1 MSTRNLLAK
10 MHKAKTRHQRFF
22 SLVQTACLFFSLG
35 IMSAV
40 LKPKPV
46 LSAERI
52 TSFFGPLQIS
62 ISVDSLETFAQE
74 GKINRDLALIT
85 NRLDEETLVQ
95 FREILQQRFDLDPAL
110 IFRVTRV
117 PMVERLLS
125 QLGRAVQI
133 DYNINGLYGIRSA
146 AILAAADKE
155 EGLTIINAL
164 RRFPTQDIHL
174 NLDFILQL
182 LRELTTQSSYR
193 QVAVKEIIQQS
204 TAEASASNVDFS
216 QLDDLRQPGPWAVK
230 IEGMKFEIES
240 LRSTDVGLSFS
251 YPLDFD
257 LYLPQGKSE
266 PAPLIVIVQGFGSSR
281 GNYAHVAKQ
290 LASYGYA
297 VAAVEH
303 IGSNL
308 EYRQAFL
315 RGELGDW
322 ITPIEF
328 IGRTLDVTH
337 LLDKLEEL
345 AKTNPQWSNKLNLE
359 QVGVFGYSF
368 GGYTAL
374 AVAGAEINQPRLARE
389 CNEENFNIVI
399 SFSLQCQAQ
408 YLPPINFNIR
418 DPRIKAV
425 FSAYPFTNPIFG
437 PEGMGKIDIPTMIWA
452 SSEDTTVPVVPNQI
466 YPFFWLKA
474 PNKYLAMLVPG
485 THYSTA
491 KDEVIEGL
499 PLKILKGPEGSGAIA
514 RGYLNAMSV
523 AFFNYH
529 VRGLEEFK
537 PYLTA
542 AYTKDISRAGFSI
555 HLTQSLKPEQLEI
568 AYGKKPP
575 VPFFPEPV
583 VASAPL
589 REEPVL
595 EEIKRT
601 GVLKVAVRSD
611 AAPFGY
617 LGSNGNWTGYCA
629 DLVNSLEQYLELKLN
644 RSGGIQVV
652 ELPSSLENRYQL
664 LQQERVHLECGPN
677 TIRSDIEGVTF
688 SKPFFAAGTQFL
700 LPINKASQI
709 NGNSDLAN
717 LKIGVLKNTTTEK
730 FLEEQYPSTEK
741 VYFEG
746 NGARAKAVQALANN
760 KIEALV
766 SDSILST
773 QEVERQGLAADGYAL
788 LPKRPLTCDYYG
800 ILLPDNDPQWQNT
813 INGFLNSQALD
824 RASSKW
830 FSEFSNE
837 VLSAVDSCNRQR

>member
-1 MSTRNLLAK
+1 MVNKKLFTLLN
-10 MHKAKTRHQRFF
+10 
-22 SLVQTACLFFSLG
+22 TACLLLSLG
-35 IMSAV
+35 ILPIV

-52 TSFFGPLQIS
+52 TTYFGPLQLS
-62 ISVDSLETFAQE
+62 VSVDSLETFAKE
-74 GKINRDLALIT
+74 GKINSDLALIA
-85 NRLDEETLVQ
+85 NRLDEETLVK
-95 FREILQQRFDLDPAL
+95 FREILQERFDLEPAL

-133 DYNINGLYGIRSA
+133 DYNINGLYGIRAA
-146 AILAAADKE
+146 AILSAADKT
-155 EGLTIINAL
+155 EGLTILNVL
-164 RRFPTQDIHL
+164 RRFPSKDIRL
-174 NLDFILQL
+174 NLDFIVQL
-182 LRELTTQSSYR
+182 LKELTTQSSYR
-193 QVAVKEIIQQS
+193 QVAVEEIIKQS
-204 TAEASASNVDFS
+204 AAEAAQSPLDFS
-216 QLDDLRQPGPWAVK
+216 QLADLRQPGPWQVK
-230 IEGMKFEIES
+230 KEGMTFEIES
-240 LRSTDVGLSFS
+240 LRSTDVGLSSS

-257 LYLPQGKSE
+257 LYLPEGKSE

-281 GNYAHVAKQ
+281 GNYAHVAEQ

-328 IGRTLDVTH
+328 IGRTLDVTY
-337 LLDKLEEL
+337 LLDEFEEL
-345 AKTNPQWSNKLNLE
+345 QEKEPQWQAKLNLE

-374 AVAGAEINQPRLARE
+374 ATAGAEINQPRLARE
-389 CNEENFNIVI
+389 CNEENFNLVI
-399 SFSLQCQAQ
+399 SFALQCQAQ
-408 YLPPINFNIR
+408 YLPPIDFNLR
-418 DPRIKAV
+418 DPRIDAV

-452 SSEDTTVPVVPNQI
+452 ASEDMTVPVVQNQI
-466 YPFFWLKA
+466 HPFFWLKT

-499 PLKILKGPEGSGAIA
+499 ALDIEKGPEGSGAIA

-529 VRGLEEFK
+529 LRGLTEFE

-542 AYTKDISRAGFSI
+542 AYTEDISQEEFSI

-575 VPFFPEPV
+575 VPFFSEPV
-583 VASAPL
+583 VASTPT
-589 REEPVL
+589 RQEPIL

-601 GVLKVAVRSD
+601 GILKVAVRSD

-617 LGSNGNWTGYCA
+617 LGGNGNWTGYCA
-629 DLVNSLEQYLELKLN
+629 DFVNSFEQYLDLKLN

-664 LQQERVHLECGPN
+664 LQQDRVHLECGLN

-688 SKPFFAAGTQFL
+688 SQPFFATGTQFL
-700 LPINKASQI
+700 LPVNKASQI
-709 NGNSDLAN
+709 NDNGDLAN

-730 FLEEQYPSTEK
+730 FVEEQYPSTEK

-746 NGARAKAVQALANN
+746 TGARNKAVRALANN
-760 KIEALV
+760 QIEALV

-773 QEVERQGLAADGYAL
+773 QEIQRQGLATDDYAL

-800 ILLPDNDPQWQNT
+800 ILLPDNDSQWQDL
-813 INGFLNSQALD
+813 INSFLNSQSRKQINA
-824 RASSKW
+824 KW
-830 FSEFSNE
+830 LGEFSEE

>member
-1 MSTRNLLAK
+1 ML
-10 MHKAKTRHQRFF
+10 KAKTRYTRLV
-22 SLVQTACLFFSLG
+22 SLAKTTCLLISVG
-35 IMSAV
+35 ILSAV

-74 GKINRDLALIT
+74 GKINQDLALIT

-95 FREILQQRFDLDPAL
+95 FRKILQERFEFSPAE
-110 IFRVTRV
+110 IHRVARV
-117 PMVERLLS
+117 PMVERMVS

-146 AILAAADKE
+146 LILAAADE
-155 EGLTIINAL
+155 TEGLTVTNVL
-164 RRFPTQDIHL
+164 RKFPTKDIYL

-182 LRELTTQSSYR
+182 FKELATVSGYR
-193 QVAVKEIIQQS
+193 QVAIEEVTKQS
-204 TAEASASNVDFS
+204 ALEAAESTVDFS
-216 QLDDLRQPGPWAVK
+216 QLDDLRQPGPWNVK

-328 IGRTLDVTH
+328 IGRTLDVTY

-374 AVAGAEINQPRLARE
+374 AIAGAEINQPRLARE

-399 SFSLQCQAQ
+399 SFALQCQAQ
-408 YLPPINFNIR
+408 YLPPINFNIG
-418 DPRIKAV
+418 DPRVKAV

-437 PEGMGKIDIPTMIWA
+437 PEGMGKIEIPTMIWA
-452 SSEDTTVPVVPNQI
+452 ASEDTTVPVVQNQI
-466 YPFFWLKA
+466 HPFFWLKT

-499 PLKILKGPEGSGAIA
+499 PFKTLKGPEGSGAIA
-514 RGYLNAMSV
+514 RSYLNAMSV

-529 VRGLEEFK
+529 VRGLEEFE

-542 AYTKDISRAGFSI
+542 AYTQNISQSGFEV
-555 HLTQSLKPEQLEI
+555 HLTQSLQPEQLET

-575 VPFFPEPV
+575 LPFFPEPV
-583 VASAPL
+583 TASAPL
-589 REEPVL
+589 RSEPVL

-629 DLVNSLEQYLELKLN
+629 DFVKSLEHYLDLQLN
-644 RSGGIQVV
+644 RAGGIQVV

-664 LQQERVHLECGPN
+664 LQQDRVHLECGPN
-677 TIRSDIEGVTF
+677 TIRNDIEGVTF
-688 SKPFFAAGTQFL
+688 SQPFFASGTQFL
-700 LPINKASQI
+700 LPSNKVSQI

-730 FLEEQYPSTEK
+730 FVDEQYPSTEK
-741 VYFEG
+741 IYFEG
-746 NGARAKAVQALANN
+746 TGARTEAVKALQENA
-760 KIEALV
+760 IEALV
-766 SDSILST
+766 SDSVLSIA
-773 QEVERQGLAADGYAL
+773 EIEKQGLIVDDYSL

-813 INGFLNSQALD
+813 INSFLKSQTLE

-830 FSEFSNE
+830 FSEFADE

>member
-1 MSTRNLLAK
+1 MFQAKNRRKKLVNLINK
-10 MHKAKTRHQRFF
+10 
-22 SLVQTACLFFSLG
+22 ACLLLSLG
-35 IMSAV
+35 ILPV
-40 LKPKPV
+40 LVKPKLA

-52 TSFFGPLQIS
+52 SAYIGPLQIS

-74 GKINRDLALIT
+74 GKINSDLALIT
-85 NRLDEETLVQ
+85 NRLDEETLVK
-95 FREILQQRFDLDPAL
+95 FREILQKRFELGPAE
-110 IFRVTRV
+110 IYRVARV
-117 PMVERLLS
+117 PMVERMVS

-146 AILAAADKE
+146 IILAAADE
-155 EGLTIINAL
+155 SEGLTVTNVL
-164 RRFPTQDIHL
+164 RKFPTEEIYI
-174 NLDFILQL
+174 NFDFVLQL
-182 LRELTTQSSYR
+182 LRELATVSGYR
-193 QVAVKEIIQQS
+193 QVAVEEIIKQS
-204 TAEASASNVDFS
+204 AAEAAKNPINFS
-216 QLDDLRQPGPWAVK
+216 QLDDLAQPGPWEVTIKDMTFK
-230 IEGMKFEIES
+230 IDS
-240 LRSTDVGLSFS
+240 LRSTEVGLSTT
-251 YPLDFD
+251 YPLEFD
-257 LYLPQGKSE
+257 LYLPQGKTE
-266 PAPLIVIVQGFGSSR
+266 PAPLVVIVQGFGSSR

-290 LASYGYA
+290 LASHGYA

-328 IGRTLDVTH
+328 IGRVLDVTH

-345 AKTNPQWSNKLNLE
+345 RENNPDWANQLNLE

-374 AVAGAEINQPRLARE
+374 AAAGAEINQPRLVQK

-399 SFSLQCQAQ
+399 SFALQCQAQ
-408 YLPPINFNIR
+408 YLPPINFNIK

-437 PEGMGKIDIPTMIWA
+437 PEGMGTIDVPTMIWA
-452 SSEDTTVPVVPNQI
+452 ASEDSTVPTVQNQI
-466 YPFFWLKA
+466 HPFFWLNS
-474 PNKYLAMLVPG
+474 PHQYLTLLVPG

-499 PLKILKGPEGSGAIA
+499 PLEILKGPEGSGAIA
-514 RGYLNAMSV
+514 RSYLNAMSV

-529 VRGLEEFK
+529 VRGLEEFA
-537 PYLTA
+537 PYLSA
-542 AYTKDISRAGFSI
+542 AYTEELSQEGFSI
-555 HLTQSLKPEQLEI
+555 HLTQSLTPEQLEL

-575 VPFFPEPV
+575 VPFFPEPL
-583 VASAPL
+583 VASTSP

-617 LGSNGNWTGYCA
+617 LGDTGNWTGYCA
-629 DLVNSLEQYLELKLN
+629 DFVKSFEQYLELKLKL
-644 RSGGIQVV
+644 SGGIQTV

-664 LQQERVHLECGPN
+664 LQQDNVHLECGPN
-677 TIRSDIEGVTF
+677 TIRSDIEEITF
-688 SKPFFAAGTQFL
+688 SQPFFATGTQFL
-700 LPINKASQI
+700 VPNNKASQI
-709 NGNSDLAN
+709 NGNRDLAK
-717 LKIGVLKNTTTEK
+717 LKIGVLKNTTTEQ
-730 FLEEQYPSTEK
+730 FVEAEFPSTEK

-746 NGARAKAVQALANN
+746 SAAKSQAVQALVN
-760 KIEALV
+760 KEIEALV
-766 SDSILST
+766 SDSVLSIGEI
-773 QEVERQGLAADGYAL
+773 QQQGLAADDYTL

-800 ILLPDNDPQWQNT
+800 MLLPNNDNQWRDLVNEFIKSKRGDQ
-813 INGFLNSQALD
+813 IYSQWLEKFTGD
-824 RASSKW
+824 
-830 FSEFSNE
+830 
-837 VLSAVDSCNRQR
+837 VLLAVDSCNRQR

>member
-1 MSTRNLLAK
+1 MRKT
-10 MHKAKTRHQRFF
+10 KTRYKRLV
-22 SLVQTACLFFSLG
+22 SLVKTGCLLISLG
-35 IMSAV
+35 ILPTF

-74 GKINRDLALIT
+74 GKINSDLALIT
-85 NRLDEETLVQ
+85 NRLDEETLVK

-110 IFRVTRV
+110 IFRVTRI

-133 DYNINGLYGIRSA
+133 DHNINGLYGIRSA
-146 AILAAADKE
+146 VILSAADKT
-155 EGLTIINAL
+155 EGLTILNVL
-164 RRFPTQDIHL
+164 RRFPSQDIYL

-182 LRELTTQSSYR
+182 LRELESVSNYR
-193 QVAVKEIIQQS
+193 QVAIKEIIQQS
-204 TAEASASNVDFS
+204 AAEATETTIDFS
-216 QLDDLRQPGPWAVK
+216 QLGDLRQPGPWEVK

-240 LRSTDVGLSFS
+240 LRSTDVGLSLS

-328 IGRTLDVTH
+328 IGRTLDVSH
-337 LLDKLEEL
+337 LLDKLEDL
-345 AKTNPQWSNKLNLE
+345 AKTSPKWLNKLNLE

-399 SFSLQCQAQ
+399 SFALQCQAQ

-425 FSAYPFTNPIFG
+425 FSAYPFTNPVFG
-437 PEGMGKIDIPTMIWA
+437 PEGMGKIEIPTMIWA
-452 SSEDTTVPVVPNQI
+452 ASEDMTVPVVQNQI
-466 YPFFWLKA
+466 HPFFWLKT

-491 KDEVIEGL
+491 KDEVIQGL
-499 PLKILKGPEGSGAIA
+499 PLEILKGPKGSPAIA
-514 RGYLNAMSV
+514 RSYLNAMSV

-529 VRGLEEFK
+529 VRGLEEFE

-542 AYTKDISRAGFSI
+542 AYTEDISRSGFGI
-555 HLTQSLKPEQLEI
+555 YLTQSLKPEQLEI

-583 VASAPL
+583 VASAPP

-601 GVLKVAVRSD
+601 GTLKVAVRSN

-617 LGSNGNWTGYCA
+617 LDSNGNWTGYCA
-629 DLVNSLEQYLELKLN
+629 DFVNSLEQYLELKLN
-644 RSGGIQVV
+644 PSGGIQVV
-652 ELPSSLENRYQL
+652 KLPSSLENRYQL
-664 LQQERVHLECGPN
+664 LQQDRVHLECGPN
-677 TIRSDIEGVTF
+677 TIKSDIEGVTF
-688 SKPFFAAGTQFL
+688 SKPFFATGSQFL
-700 LPINKASQI
+700 LPINKASEI

-730 FLEEQYPSTEK
+730 FVEEQYPSTQK

-746 NGARAKAVQALANN
+746 TGARAKAVEALANN

-766 SDSILST
+766 SDSILSI
-773 QEVERQGLAADGYAL
+773 QEVERQGLATDSYAL

-813 INGFLNSQALD
+813 INDFFNSQTLNQ
-824 RASSKW
+824 ASTKW
-830 FSEFSNE
+830 FGEFSEE